1 MLAQKK
7 TIALVEDD
15 ILLRDQ
21 LIKILNDASDLEVL
35 LAVSSG
41 EEALEKIPASSPDV
55 ILLDIN
61 LPGKSGIECIRELKK
76 KCSATEI
83 IMLTAYEEE
92 DNIFNALREGASGYL
107 LKTSSPEELFDA
119 IRDVYFGGAPFS
131 SHIARKVAQYFR
143 QDREVVEENE
153 SLSPRERE
161 VLSLLSS
168 GYIYKE
174 VADQLNITIET
185 VRTYVKRICAK
196 LHVRSKVEAILKFA
210 IKVLFGMMIFHNILL
225 PASQS
230 PSSPERRRP
239 GAASFYSDH
248 TQCPPASKTR
258 FARYGG
264 VSGSVYERG
273 VCKVCRVPEPAAPA
287 IAWHWRALVWGR

>member
-1 MLAQKK
+1 MDQKK

-21 LIKILNDASDLEVL
+21 LIKILNDAPDLEVL
-35 LAVSSG
+35 LAVSTG
-41 EEALEKIPASSPDV
+41 EEALEKIPSHSPDV

-61 LPGKSGIECIRELKK
+61 LPGKSGVECIRELKK
-76 KCSATEI
+76 KCPRTEV

-119 IRDVYFGGAPFS
+119 IRDVYSGGAPFS

-161 VLSLLSS
+161 VLKLLSS

-196 LHVRSKVEAILKFA
+196 LHVRSKTEAILKFR
-210 IKVLFGMMIFHNILL
+210 
-225 PASQS
+225 Q
-230 PSSPERRRP
+230 
-239 GAASFYSDH
+239 
-248 TQCPPASKTR
+248 
-258 FARYGG
+258 
-264 VSGSVYERG
+264 
-273 VCKVCRVPEPAAPA
+273 
-287 IAWHWRALVWGR
+287 